1 MNYIRIRANK
11 RIEKLKEQI
20 YRVFISLLNENIYPS
35 RRRLEKEL
43 NHQGVLREK
52 VLQEYWKSL
61 LFENNIKNPGG
72 ILDDDSRRI

>member
-35 RRRLEKEL
+35 RRRLEK
-43 NHQGVLREK
+43 N
-52 VLQEYWKSL
+52 
-61 LFENNIKNPGG
+61 
-72 ILDDDSRRI
+72 

>member
-1 MNYIRIRANK
+1 MDYIKIRANK
-11 RIEKLKEQI
+11 RIEKLKGEI
-20 YRVFISLLNENIYPS
+20 RRVFISLLNEDIYPS

-61 LFENNIKNPGG
+61 LCENNIKNQGG

>member
-1 MNYIRIRANK
+1 F
-11 RIEKLKEQI
+11 